1 MLTVI
6 FFQKSS
12 QPFIDR
18 YKTLFQPYI
27 DDGKIDFC
35 FWDEDGREPKDAI
48 KELSGI
54 VRGIREWR
62 ALIVL
67 PPDDDAIKDDNP
79 YLRTRDENPFDY
91 LCNGGKDPQV
101 KESDIPL
108 IRLAQMLGGV
118 PLVNHN
124 YVIDETGKPVIAEN
138 RDLLEEY
145 QKIWNELDSKYSLSY
160 DAPKELYLFSARYS
174 KKIIIPS
181 ASDDELLKRHE
192 TDSSL
197 FWYRNRYPAM
207 ARFLI
212 QDCAAPG
219 HAHFSEDVFGFWMT
233 ALTIALN
240 SFSTGSLEAYRL
252 YSVKSV
258 ISRDEIH
265 QLFSDY
271 YHRLNSI
278 RFAAEKQVI
287 ELRKQMQM
295 KRESDALPD
304 YKYEIPVWFKAIEE
318 ENLHIP
324 SRDIGLSG
332 DCPRKEEPWWNAK
345 TAESM
350 KNLDKVF
357 RNLQIELDRASV
369 LTKLSSDLEDSE
381 IVELDEYQVSEMTE
395 QLNELEKEI
404 LTFNTNAVLP
414 KLKYKKDLAAAK
426 QDTARCMRKRM
437 TRKLTVTAGLSG
449 IGIFLVSY
457 LPDVVYQATVGGNA
471 LSMLGM
477 ILVGGI
483 IMGIALIGVLLDSR
497 SGIISKIF
505 DYNDVMRSILDD
517 IKGASDTFSR
527 YLGKC
532 CTYMRGLSLLQV
544 LNQRTIRSTEGILT
558 MTRHINQLS
567 AKINMIE
574 DWLKDFEMT
583 PKPDDGS
590 FFRVV
595 FDYEIDPQRN
605 NGYLIDTDAFN
616 PDIPGPNGCILQAP
630 YPYVTELQIER
641 IPLFEENT

>member
-12 QPFIDR
+12 QLFIDR

-27 DDGKIDFC
+27 DDGSIDFC
-35 FWDEDGREPKDAI
+35 FWDENGREPKDAI

-67 PPDDDAIKDDNP
+67 PPDDDSLKNDNP
-79 YLRTRDENPFDY
+79 YLKARDDNPFDY
-91 LCNGGKDPQV
+91 LCYSGTEPQV

-118 PLVNHN
+118 PLVNHH
-124 YVIDETGKPVIAEN
+124 YTTDATGKLVIAEN

-145 QKIWNELDSKYSLSY
+145 QKIWNELNGKYSLSY
-160 DAPKELYLFSARYS
+160 DAPKALYLFSARYP

-181 ASDDELLKRHE
+181 TSDDERRRRHE

-219 HAHFSEDVFGFWMT
+219 NAHFLEDVFGFWMT

-240 SFSTGSLEAYRL
+240 PLATGTLEAYKL

-258 ISRDEIH
+258 ISSDEIH

-271 YHRLNSI
+271 YHRLSRI

-287 ELRKQMQM
+287 ELRKQMQLR
-295 KRESDALPD
+295 RESDTLPD
-304 YKYEIPVWFKAIEE
+304 YKYEIPVWFKDIEE
-318 ENLHIP
+318 NNLLVP
-324 SRDIGLSG
+324 SRSIGLSG
-332 DCPRKEEPWWNAK
+332 DCPQKEEPWWNQI

-350 KNLDKVF
+350 RNLDKVF

-369 LTKLSSDLEDSE
+369 LTKLSSELGDSE
-381 IVELDEYQVSEMTE
+381 IAELDEYQVNEMSE

-414 KLKYKKDLAAAK
+414 KLKYKKDLNAAK
-426 QDTARCMRKRM
+426 RDAARCMRRRM
-437 TRKLTVTAGLSG
+437 TRKLTAIAGLSG
-449 IGIFLVSY
+449 IGIFSVSY
-457 LPDVVYQATVGGNA
+457 LPDVVYQAVVGGNA

-483 IMGIALIGVLLDSR
+483 IMGIAMIGALFDSR
-497 SGIISKIF
+497 SGITSKIF
-505 DYNDVMRSILDD
+505 DYNDVMSNILDD
-517 IKGASDTFSR
+517 IKGASGTFSE

-532 CTYMRGLSLLQV
+532 CTYMRGMNMLQV
-544 LNQRTIRSTEGILT
+544 LNQKTVKSTEGIIT
-558 MTRHINQLS
+558 MTRHINHLS
-567 AKINMIE
+567 AKISMIE

-605 NGYLIDTDAFN
+605 NGYLIDTDSFN
-616 PDIPGPNGCILQAP
+616 PDIPGPNGSVLQAP
-630 YPYVTELQIER
+630 YPYVVELQIKR
-641 IPLFEENT
+641 IPLFEEDT

>member
-18 YKTLFQPYI
+18 YKTLFQPYV
-27 DDGKIDFC
+27 DDGSIDFC

-54 VRGIREWR
+54 VRGVREWR

-67 PPDDDAIKDDNP
+67 PPDDDSLKNDNP
-79 YLRTRDENPFDY
+79 YLKARDDNPFDY
-91 LCNGGKDPQV
+91 LCCSGTEPQV
-101 KESDIPL
+101 KESDVPL

-118 PLVNHN
+118 PLVNHH
-124 YVIDETGKPVIAEN
+124 YTTDETGKLVISEN

-145 QKIWNELDSKYSLSY
+145 QKIWNELDNKYSLSY
-160 DAPKELYLFSARYS
+160 DAPKALYLFSARYP

-181 ASDDELLKRHE
+181 TSDDEQRRRHE
-192 TDSSL
+192 TDSSQ

-207 ARFLI
+207 TRFLI

-219 HAHFSEDVFGFWMT
+219 NAHFSEDVFGFWMT

-240 SFSTGSLEAYRL
+240 PFSTGALEAYKL

-258 ISRDEIH
+258 ISREEIH

-271 YHRLNSI
+271 YHRLSSI

-287 ELRKQMQM
+287 ELRKQMQLR
-295 KRESDALPD
+295 RESDTLPD
-304 YKYEIPVWFKAIEE
+304 YKYEIPVWFKNIEE
-318 ENLHIP
+318 DDLLVP
-324 SRDIGLSG
+324 SGSIGLSG
-332 DCPRKEEPWWNAK
+332 DCPQKEEPWWNKK

-350 KNLDKVF
+350 RNLDRVF

-369 LTKLSSDLEDSE
+369 LTKLSSDLGDSE
-381 IVELDEYQVSEMTE
+381 IAELDEYQVNEMSE

-414 KLKYKKDLAAAK
+414 KLKYKKDLNAAK
-426 QDTARCMRKRM
+426 QDTSRCMRRRM
-437 TRKLTVTAGLSG
+437 TRKLTTIAGLSG
-449 IGIFLVSY
+449 IGIFSVSY
-457 LPDVVYQATVGGNA
+457 LPDVVYQAVVGGNA

-477 ILVGGI
+477 ILIGGI
-483 IMGIALIGVLLDSR
+483 IMGIAMIGVLFDSR
-497 SGIISKIF
+497 SGITSKIF
-505 DYNDVMRSILDD
+505 DYNDVMSNILDD
-517 IKGASDTFSR
+517 IKGASGTFSE

-532 CTYMRGLSLLQV
+532 CTYMRGMNMLQV
-544 LNQRTIRSTEGILT
+544 LNQKTVKSTEGIIT
-558 MTRHINQLS
+558 MTRHINHLS
-567 AKINMIE
+567 AKISMIE

-605 NGYLIDTDAFN
+605 NGYLIDTDMFN
-616 PDIPGPNGCILQAP
+616 PDIPGPNGSVLQAP
-630 YPYVTELQIER
+630 YPYVVELKITR
-641 IPLFEENT
+641 IPLFEEIA